1 MNLRKHPW
9 KAIAAIT
16 LAGIAMSTHSQTVIT
31 EDGRPIEQSRGERGE
46 VDVILKEVTVT
57 STRSPRKVD
66 NVPNVVTVTT
76 AEEIQERGDRNIKDL
91 FNNSVDVTV
100 PQQTQR
106 FSLAVGAQGRAG
118 NESVNIRGLQ
128 GNNVLL
134 LVDGIRVPN
143 AFSFGA
149 LSVGRGNFLD
159 VDGFRRVEVVRGPS
173 STQYGSDGLAGI
185 VNFQTFNPGDF
196 IKKGETH
203 GGFARTGYSSVDTSS
218 NTTFAYGGIQD
229 HLQGMVLGN
238 FQAGH
243 QYQNQGSNDSTGI
256 TRTAPNPA
264 DYSNWYVLTK
274 GFAQIDRNQKLG
286 ITYESQNVTQNVS
299 NLSDLGV
306 SGGWISFGPTT
317 YNNVATSTTQDK
329 TTRNRVSGEYEFKD
343 SGALFVQKANVMVY
357 YQDADVIQN
366 AYQQQVG
373 NSSLSS
379 WRSRNNTYSQD
390 TYGINT
396 TLESN
401 LTSVVNQRVTY
412 GFDWSSSQ
420 ISSQLNAAGNGSSIT
435 PAPKSTY
442 NLAGAFLQSEMEFNQ
457 ISVIPALR
465 YDSYSITP
473 VTG

>member
-1 MNLRKHPW
+1 MNLRKHPL

-196 IKKGETH
+196 IKKGETD

-229 HLQGMVLGN
+229 HSLETFKSATNIKTRDQLIQLVSPERRLILRITAIGM
-238 FQAGH
+238 F
-243 QYQNQGSNDSTGI
+243 
-256 TRTAPNPA
+256 
-264 DYSNWYVLTK
+264 
-274 GFAQIDRNQKLG
+274 
-286 ITYESQNVTQNVS
+286 
-299 NLSDLGV
+299 
-306 SGGWISFGPTT
+306 
-317 YNNVATSTTQDK
+317 
-329 TTRNRVSGEYEFKD
+329 
-343 SGALFVQKANVMVY
+343 
-357 YQDADVIQN
+357 
-366 AYQQQVG
+366 
-373 NSSLSS
+373 
-379 WRSRNNTYSQD
+379 
-390 TYGINT
+390 
-396 TLESN
+396 
-401 LTSVVNQRVTY
+401 
-412 GFDWSSSQ
+412 
-420 ISSQLNAAGNGSSIT
+420 
-435 PAPKSTY
+435 
-442 NLAGAFLQSEMEFNQ
+442 
-457 ISVIPALR
+457 
-465 YDSYSITP
+465 
-473 VTG
+473 

>member
-1 MNLRKHPW
+1 MNLRKHPL

-31 EDGRPIEQSRGERGE
+31 EDGRPIEQSLGERGE

-306 SGGWISFGPTT
+306 SG
-317 YNNVATSTTQDK
+317 
-329 TTRNRVSGEYEFKD
+329 
-343 SGALFVQKANVMVY
+343 
-357 YQDADVIQN
+357 
-366 AYQQQVG
+366 
-373 NSSLSS
+373 
-379 WRSRNNTYSQD
+379 
-390 TYGINT
+390 
-396 TLESN
+396 
-401 LTSVVNQRVTY
+401 
-412 GFDWSSSQ
+412 
-420 ISSQLNAAGNGSSIT
+420 
-435 PAPKSTY
+435 
-442 NLAGAFLQSEMEFNQ
+442 
-457 ISVIPALR
+457 
-465 YDSYSITP
+465 
-473 VTG
+473 